1 MKDAQNQGKIIVDT
15 CVLMRAL
22 ERNDIVFTYFQ
33 EFLESGKELLVTD
46 KTLSELFNK
55 LHDCRKIE
63 TLRRVLLVYNFKII
77 YEPIKIVTQK
87 EEQKSTDKVY
97 VQWLLGKE
105 NYKTLEEY
113 VKISYFN
120 TIVRF
125 YTKLSVKIIVSLVD
139 TLNADG
145 KIVWKNPFFLKER
158 ECDYSLADFF
168 IPKKVEKM
176 CNAIYNNILI
186 NFCSLGW
193 DEKRL
198 KEKCNAELIELI
210 NSMVAA
216 FQLKDYEGGDIESVY
231 QDRKK
236 ELWEKEKIGEICKKY
251 IKEFKPLEK
260 GSDMEDVDYVFFETE
275 SKRIILNGYSDFFND
290 IIDFIN
296 FKWAL
301 KNRAIYYSFD
311 TDFFNM
317 LKDQRGKFDGSE
329 FIDLSI
335 EFSNEHEIE
344 KNSISC

>member
-1 MKDAQNQGKIIVDT
+1 MKDAQNQGRIIVDT

-46 KTLSELFNK
+46 KTLCELFNK

-77 YEPIKIVTQK
+77 YEPIKIEIQK

-97 VQWLLGKE
+97 VQWLLEKE

-125 YTKLSVKIIVSLVD
+125 YTNLAVQIIIGLVD

-145 KIVWKNPFFLKER
+145 KIVWKDSFFLKKR
-158 ECDYSLADFF
+158 AYGSLADFF
-168 IPKKVEKM
+168 VPKKVGKM
-176 CNAIYNNILI
+176 CNATYNNILI

-193 DEKRL
+193 DEKEL

-236 ELWEKEKIGEICKKY
+236 ELGEKEKIGEICKKY
-251 IKEFKPLEK
+251 IKEFKPLKK
-260 GSDMEDVDYVFFETE
+260 GSDMEDLDYVFFEAE
-275 SKRIILNGYSDFFND
+275 SEWIISNEYSNFFND

-301 KNRAIYYSFD
+301 KNHAIYYSFD
-311 TDFFNM
+311 SKFFKRLESQSEKLNCV
-317 LKDQRGKFDGSE
+317 E
-329 FIDLSI
+329 FISSSI
-335 EFSNEHEIE
+335 EFSKEHEIE
-344 KNSISC
+344 KNSTSC